1 MMCGAFHYT
10 IAKGRK
16 RVEASGWIDKVR
28 GQFGASIFEVET
40 FRDET
45 TMVVEKDKMVEVL
58 EYLRKDPE
66 LSYDYLTDLCGVDY
80 QPRKPRFEVVYHLC
94 STTYD
99 RRARVKVRLEEGDSL
114 PSVESMW
121 KAANWYEREA
131 YDMLGIRF
139 ENHPDLRRILTWDGF
154 EGYPLRK
161 DFPVKGRDL
170 DKPFVPEL

>member
-1 MMCGAFHYT
+1 M
-10 IAKGRK
+10 
-16 RVEASGWIDKVR
+16 IDKVR
-28 GQFGASIFEVET
+28 EHFAASILKVET

-45 TMVVEKDKMVEVL
+45 TLVVEKDRIVEVF
-58 EYLRKDPE
+58 EFLRKDPD

-94 STTYD
+94 STRYD
-99 RRARVKVRLEEGDSL
+99 RRLRVKVLLEEGESL
-114 PSVESMW
+114 ASVESVW
-121 KAANWYEREA
+121 KAANWFEREA

-139 ENHPDLRRILTWDGF
+139 ENHPDLRRILTWDDF

-161 DFPVKGRDL
+161 DFPVKGKDF

>member
-1 MMCGAFHYT
+1 M
-10 IAKGRK
+10 K
-16 RVEASGWIDKVR
+16 ASGWIDKVR
-28 GQFGASIFEVET
+28 GHFRTSILTVES

-45 TMVVEKDKMVEVL
+45 TLVVGKDRLLEVF
-58 EYLRKDPE
+58 EFLRKDPD
-66 LSYDYLTDLCGVDY
+66 LSFDYLTDLCGVDY

-94 STTYD
+94 STKFD
-99 RRARVKVRLEEGDSL
+99 RRLRVKVPLEEGDSIA
-114 PSVESMW
+114 SVESVW
-121 KAANWYEREA
+121 KAANWYERET

-161 DFPVKGRDL
+161 DFPVKGKDF

>member
-1 MMCGAFHYT
+1 ME
-10 IAKGRK
+10 AK
-16 RVEASGWIDKVR
+16 SWIDKVR
-28 GQFGASIFEVET
+28 GQCGASVLHVET

-45 TMVVEKDKMVEVL
+45 TLVVDKDGMEKVFEF
-58 EYLRKDPE
+58 LRNDPD

-80 QPRKPRFEVVYHLC
+80 QPREPRFEVVYQLC
-94 STTYD
+94 STKFD
-99 RRARVKVRLEEGDSL
+99 RRLRVKVPLEEGESL
-114 PSVESMW
+114 ASVESIW

-139 ENHPDLRRILTWDGF
+139 ENHPDLRRILTYDGF

-161 DFPVKGRDL
+161 DFPVKGKDF